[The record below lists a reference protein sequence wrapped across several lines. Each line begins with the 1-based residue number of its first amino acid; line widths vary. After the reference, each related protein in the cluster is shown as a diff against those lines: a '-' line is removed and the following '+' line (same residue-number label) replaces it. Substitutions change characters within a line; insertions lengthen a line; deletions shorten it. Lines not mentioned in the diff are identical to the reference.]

1 MWSCSVA
8 CLFVCQHAFMRMGPQ
23 LSSKLMNV
31 RWYCKAIS
39 RESTPTRAGGWATF
53 PLLQF
58 NVKRCG
64 KKDMSSS
71 NNSLTLNT
79 KKLAMTSFKFGPCNL
94 RKYILNLMCCTPQ
107 RCWLQDTENTHNTM
121 RNTCSDR
128 RPLFTSLGFPELHK
142 VACTALLSPLVIG
155 GDWTLREALSL

>member
-1 MWSCSVA
+1 MPACFHAHGSATLLKVDECSLV
-8 CLFVCQHAFMRMGPQ
+8 LQGHLTWIYSYSRWRLG
-23 LSSKLMNV
+23 NV
-31 RWYCKAIS
+31 
-39 RESTPTRAGGWATF
+39 F

-121 RNTCSDR
+121 RNTCPDR

-155 GDWTLREALSL
+155 GDRTLREALSL